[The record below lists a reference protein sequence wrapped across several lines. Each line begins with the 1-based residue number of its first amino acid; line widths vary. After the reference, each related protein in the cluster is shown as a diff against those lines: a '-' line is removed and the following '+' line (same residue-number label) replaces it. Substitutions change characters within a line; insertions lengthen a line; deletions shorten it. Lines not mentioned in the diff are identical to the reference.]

1 MTDGENRQ
9 KPQDNMYIV
18 YDYEGFVD
26 LRLPVNRK
34 LYPSNADF
42 FCNILWYS
50 VSATTLELTTWKV
63 RYLGV
68 HI

>member
-34 LYPSNADF
+34 LYPSNTDF
-42 FCNILWYS
+42 FCNILFGIRHH
-50 VSATTLELTTWKV
+50 TWTYHV
-63 RYLGV
+63 EGE
-68 HI
+68 ISEE

>member
-26 LRLPVNRK
+26 LRLPVNR
-34 LYPSNADF
+34 
-42 FCNILWYS
+42 
-50 VSATTLELTTWKV
+50 
-63 RYLGV
+63 
-68 HI
+68 